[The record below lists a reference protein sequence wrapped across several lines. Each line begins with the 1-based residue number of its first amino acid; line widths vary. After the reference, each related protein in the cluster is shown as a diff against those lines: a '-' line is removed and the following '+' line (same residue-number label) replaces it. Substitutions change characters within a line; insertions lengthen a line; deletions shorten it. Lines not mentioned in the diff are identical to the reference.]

1 MIKVIY
7 FIFLGF
13 FCFQYSCSFK
23 FFASIR
29 KSYLVPF
36 AGFGPTAT
44 TNSAIMLPD
53 PMPNSIGNFFENKTD
68 AMKFIQCYM
77 MSLSKINGTQYGVG
91 FPIDMPVMLTYFEGN
106 ELKNVGSDYPDY
118 DHLFDHVSMQMDYN
132 DFQLYKTPVVLTL
145 QGEFEDED
153 MNNIVTKPVHERLKE
168 RFEKKYGYEEGV
180 EEDEDED
187 DEDWEEVT
195 VDELIKLEGI
205 DEEDFEDGDDFNED
219 DEYDDDEE
227 EVDQEND
234 DENDQEDPNK
244 DFRSFLN
251 SSPVG
256 KTIDEKY
263 NSLPDYSIYRPEKP
277 DISDIPEDAFVT
289 DEDAKGLRR
298 AHRRADRLFEYASDI
313 AMIASFHFKKKNFH
327 LVKLLDPIFLIGKRI
342 MDIKGYY
349 FTLLDEDE
357 TERVKLS
364 FVSSRQS
371 T

>member
-1 MIKVIY
+1 
-7 FIFLGF
+7 
-13 FCFQYSCSFK
+13 
-23 FFASIR
+23 
-29 KSYLVPF
+29 
-36 AGFGPTAT
+36 
-44 TNSAIMLPD
+44 
-53 PMPNSIGNFFENKTD
+53 
-68 AMKFIQCYM
+68 
-77 MSLSKINGTQYGVG
+77 
-91 FPIDMPVMLTYFEGN
+91 
-106 ELKNVGSDYPDY
+106 
-118 DHLFDHVSMQMDYN
+118 MQMDYN

-234 DENDQEDPNK
+234 DEIDQEDPNK

-364 FVSSRQS
+364 SVRPVIEKLVEERAKMQASSPPPAEKPDDWRKRSRRSRRRWSSRQKDKENRGFDGS
-371 T
+371 DAGEGGGTAPTVELKESKVARQTSSSAARGSK